1 MKNIRKSRKFDLSR
15 ILEIE
20 IFNYRIN
27 FYPIFKNDKY
37 YFGDLQVLKLVE
49 KYSKFIDNMYVY
61 DDDIIKGFIKIQ
73 ENELQKL
80 FVEPVFQRNLIG
92 TKLLNFAIKE
102 LNIKYLWAL
111 EKNNKAIEFY
121 KKNGFHMTNDKKFE
135 NGTTEYLVRLE
146 L

>member
-37 YFGDLQVLKLVE
+37 YFGDLQVLKLIE
-49 KYSKFIDNMYVY
+49 KYSKFINDMYVY
-61 DDDIIKGFIKIQ
+61 DDGIIKGFVKTKGD
-73 ENELQKL
+73 ELQKL
-80 FVEPVFQRNLIG
+80 FVEPVFQGNLIG
-92 TKLLNFAIKE
+92 TKLFNFAIEE

-121 KKNGFHMTNDKKFE
+121 KKNGFHITNDKKFE
-135 NGTTEYLVRLE
+135 NDTTEYLVRLE

>member
-111 EKNNKAIEFY
+111 EKNNKAIKFY

>member
-49 KYSKFIDNMYVY
+49 KYSKFINDMYV
-61 DDDIIKGFIKIQ
+61 
-73 ENELQKL
+73 
-80 FVEPVFQRNLIG
+80 
-92 TKLLNFAIKE
+92 
-102 LNIKYLWAL
+102 
-111 EKNNKAIEFY
+111 
-121 KKNGFHMTNDKKFE
+121 
-135 NGTTEYLVRLE
+135 
-146 L
+146 